1 MNPHAPVTR
10 LWALGAVAAAAAL
23 TGCASGLSTSHGPT
37 AQGVGTEQQAR
48 STGEPLVERHAAAD
62 ARQLLNR
69 YQKRGYVLV
78 AASGFNSDR
87 QASEAVAV
95 AQGRQLGAE
104 LVVLL
109 APRTAGSVARPASL
123 NVPASFRNSP
133 ATAFGNNGAG
143 IALEVGPTRTR
154 DALTGHPTPTAAY
167 RTAQRTDVA
176 ALYFVRQQATGPAL

>member
-10 LWALGAVAAAAAL
+10 LWALGAVAAAATL
-23 TGCASGLSTSHGPT
+23 TGCASGLSTSHAPT

-48 STGEPLVERHAAAD
+48 STGGPLVERHAAVD
-62 ARQLLNR
+62 ARQLLDR

-78 AASGFNSDR
+78 GSSGFNSDR

-109 APRTAGSVARPASL
+109 APRAAGSVARPASL
-123 NVPASFRNSP
+123 RNSP

-154 DALTGHPTPTAAY
+154 DALAGHTTPTA
-167 RTAQRTDVA
+167 AQRTDVD
-176 ALYFVRQQATGPAL
+176 ALYFVRQQATEPAL